1 MTPRRMEPISNEA
14 APPVRRPVATRVTVS
29 ALAIGLVVGTLVAVT
44 AVKATSSTGS
54 EDCPTGEPPLR
65 IVAVPEVADVIS
77 RVVQETGERVRDCP
91 LPMAIIADDA
101 ATTAAAIRDE
111 SIDRPD
117 VWIPDSSAWTERA
130 STPGTGLP
138 DNNPSVAS
146 SPLTLAVP
154 AQVAK
159 GINSDGKALTLADL
173 LPASPDV
180 AGPVRWVLPAPDR
193 SAGTVGALLGLK
205 AAAAD
210 HADSSALLGTVI
222 RASSPDPITLAALS
236 KSSPKLGVAVS
247 EQQLYAHN
255 VSQPNRTLVAAYPR
269 ADGFAFDYPYIV
281 LAAERT
287 RRAQANDLLKSLQS
301 EDGLR
306 LFAAAGFRSTTGAS
320 GPELAAVPGL
330 DAAKDRA
337 GKVPDATSVDSAIA
351 AYDRVV
357 RPSRLLAVIDAS
369 GSMGKTVPGSRGA
382 TRLDLAVQASLSGL
396 AVYPDEAAVG
406 LWIFSTDLT
415 AKTDYRKLAKVS
427 PLGRGA
433 DGISG
438 RERMVQALAKV
449 GVQKGR
455 TGLYDT
461 VLAAVRD
468 VRRTWD
474 PDRVNSVVVI
484 TDGADSDR
492 HTIGLDRLLAQL
504 RKENDPKR
512 PVAVFAIAYGPTGDL
527 GTLTKISEATG
538 GRAYAA
544 PDPRMISRVMA
555 DAIGRR
561 ACSPDC

>member
-1 MTPRRMEPISNEA
+1 MTPRRMAPSSNEA
-14 APPVRRPVATRVTVS
+14 VPASRRPAATRVTVS

-44 AVKATSSTGS
+44 AVKATSSTGN
-54 EDCPTGEPPLR
+54 EDCSTTEPPLR
-65 IVAVPEVADVIS
+65 IVAVPEVAEVIS
-77 RVVQETGERVRDCP
+77 RVVQETKKRVQDCP

-101 ATTAAAIRDE
+101 ATTAAAIRDDA
-111 SIDRPD
+111 IDRPD

-130 STPGTGLP
+130 TTPGTGLP

-159 GINSDGKALTLADL
+159 AIRSDGRALALDDL
-173 LPASPDV
+173 MPTSPD
-180 AGPVRWVLPAPDR
+180 AGPVRWVLPDPDR
-193 SAGTVGALLGLK
+193 SVGTVGALLGLK
-205 AAAAD
+205 SAAAD
-210 HADSSALLGTVI
+210 HPDSSAMLSTVI
-222 RASSPDPITLAALS
+222 RAASREPMTLGALS
-236 KSSPKLGVAVS
+236 KNSPKYAVAVS

-255 VSQPNRTLVAAYPR
+255 VSQPSRSLVGAYPR
-269 ADGFAFDYPYIV
+269 ADGFAFDFPFVV

-287 RRAQANDLLKSLQS
+287 RRAEANELLKSLQS
-301 EDGLR
+301 EDGRR
-306 LFAAAGFRSTTGAS
+306 LFVSAGFRSAS
-320 GPELAAVPGL
+320 GVSGAALAAAPGL
-330 DAAKDRA
+330 DASKDRA
-337 GKVPDATSVDSAIA
+337 GNVPDEASVDSAIA
-351 AYDRVV
+351 AFDRVV
-357 RPSRLLAVIDAS
+357 RSSRLLAVIDAS
-369 GSMGKTVPGSRGA
+369 GSMGKAVPGARGA
-382 TRLDLAVQASLSGL
+382 SRLDLAVQASLSGL

-415 AKTDYRKLAKVS
+415 SKTDYLELASVS
-427 PLGRGA
+427 PLSRGA

-449 GVQKGR
+449 GVQRGR

-461 VLAAVRD
+461 VLAAVRR
-468 VRRTWD
+468 VRSTYD

-484 TDGADSDR
+484 TDGADSD
-492 HTIGLDRLLAQL
+492 HHSIGRKRLLAQL
-504 RKENDPKR
+504 RKENDPQR
-512 PVAVFAIAYGPTGDL
+512 PVAVFAIAYGPAGDL